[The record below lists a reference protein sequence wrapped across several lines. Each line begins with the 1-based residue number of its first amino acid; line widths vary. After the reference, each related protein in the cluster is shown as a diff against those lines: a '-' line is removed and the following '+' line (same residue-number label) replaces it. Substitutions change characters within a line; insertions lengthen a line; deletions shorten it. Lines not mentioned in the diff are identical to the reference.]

1 MHDDSHYTMQSLLS
15 PRDLVLPLRSSSIT
29 LHSAILRILSTCKE
43 QSRVQ
48 LCSLKNEQTT
58 FIEHI

>member
-15 PRDLVLPLRSSSIT
+15 PRDLVLPLSSSIT

-43 QSRVQ
+43 QKQSA
-48 LCSLKNEQTT
+48 NFE
-58 FIEHI
+58 